1 MLSKGM
7 TDVYAPSDVTARAVV
22 VTYCSGPF
30 LDSLVASIPAAS
42 TRTVPLTVVDNAS
55 TDETVEHV
63 ANQEAIQ
70 LICSERNLGYG
81 GAANLGVRA
90 SSEDW
95 IIIANADV
103 RFKPGAIDAM
113 LEAASRWPRA
123 GLLGPQLLTPDGRVY
138 PSAREL
144 PSLGRGIAHAVFG
157 WWWPTNPWTAGYRRE
172 REDPTERLAGWL
184 SGACLLVRREAFE
197 SVGGFDESYFMYF
210 EDTDLCER
218 LWAAGWDIVYAP
230 SAVVEHHGGH
240 STSRNLALMS
250 KAHHDS
256 AYRYLS
262 RHYPGPARAPL
273 RWVLKLGLWLRYQLS
288 RRVSKVFHGAQP
300 TRQT

>member
-1 MLSKGM
+1 M
-7 TDVYAPSDVTARAVV
+7 TGVAAPSDVTARAVV

-30 LDSLVASIPAAS
+30 LDSLIASIPTAS
-42 TRTVPLTVVDNAS
+42 TRNVPLTVVDNAS

-63 ANQEAIQ
+63 TQHKAVQ
-70 LICSERNLGYG
+70 LIRSGRNLGYG

-95 IIIANADV
+95 IIISNPDV
-103 RFKPGAIDAM
+103 RFMPGAIDAL
-113 LEAASRWPRA
+113 LEVASRWPRA
-123 GLLGPQLLTPDGRVY
+123 GLLGPKLLTPDGRVY

-144 PSLGRGIAHAVFG
+144 PSLGRGIGHAVFG

-172 REDPTERLAGWL
+172 REAPRERTAGWL
-184 SGACLLVRREAFE
+184 SGACLFVRREAFE

-218 LWAAGWDIVYAP
+218 LSAAGWDIVYAP
-230 SAVVEHHGGH
+230 SAVVEHHGAH

-273 RWVLKLGLWLRYQLS
+273 RWVLKAGLWVRYQLS
-288 RRVSKVFHGAQP
+288 RRVNRVFHGAQP